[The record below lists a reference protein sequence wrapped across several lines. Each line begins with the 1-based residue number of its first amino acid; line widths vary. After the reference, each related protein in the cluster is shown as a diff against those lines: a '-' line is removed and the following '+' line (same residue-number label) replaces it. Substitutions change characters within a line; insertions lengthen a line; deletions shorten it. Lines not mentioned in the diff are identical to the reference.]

1 MSRRVSPAVRRTSDI
16 LLLLSPGVVVLIV
29 LFAGGVS
36 MGLFQS
42 LGYLPA
48 AGFRE
53 FSLTAYLEIFRSAGF
68 LHSLGLTL
76 WVSLVAT
83 AVTILLAVLTALV
96 LRHSFRG
103 RSFLTFLY
111 QFPLTVPHIVVAAGM
126 ITLVSQ
132 SGLLARLAFHLG
144 LISEQAQFP
153 ILVHDDWGVGIILVY
168 LWKQIPFIGLI
179 ALAVLQS
186 IGEDYEELARSL
198 GANSW
203 QRFRYVL
210 FPLMLP
216 GIIPGSIIIFAFV
229 FGSFEVPYLMGE
241 SFPTMLSVLSYRL
254 YIDTDLALRPQAM
267 AVSVTIAVLVLLL
280 VGTYQ
285 RLTQGYT
292 ETGER

>member
-1 MSRRVSPAVRRTSDI
+1 
-16 LLLLSPGVVVLIV
+16 
-29 LFAGGVS
+29 
-36 MGLFQS
+36 MGFLQS

-48 AGFRE
+48 AGFEELSPR
-53 FSLTAYLEIFRSAGF
+53 AYLEVFRSPGF

-83 AVTILLAVLTALV
+83 VVTILLAVLTALV
-96 LRHSFRG
+96 LRRSFRG
-103 RSFLTFLY
+103 RGVLTFLY

-126 ITLVSQ
+126 LTLVSQ
-132 SGLLARLAFHLG
+132 SGLLARVAFHLG
-144 LISEQAQFP
+144 LISEQSQFP

-168 LWKQIPFIGLI
+168 LWKQVPFIGLI

-198 GANSW
+198 GASGW

-210 FPLMLP
+210 LPLMLP
-216 GIIPGSIIIFAFV
+216 GLIPGSIIIFAFV

-254 YIDTDLALRPQAM
+254 YTDTDLSLRPQAM
-267 AVSVTIAVLVLLL
+267 AVSVTIAVLVLVL

-285 RLTQGYT
+285 KLTRGYT
-292 ETGER
+292 EVKER